1 MPKVTDIKNELAER
15 VKGLRELLAR
25 REAQGCAFPILEALR
40 KELRDAQYQLD
51 NFEVMRR

>member
-25 REAQGCAFPILEALR
+25 REAQGCAFPILEAVR
-40 KELRDAQYQLD
+40 KELRDAQRELTL
-51 NFEVMRR
+51 FEVTRR